1 MRASHSPDQG
11 YTQNQIILKKLRYLK
26 GNIMKKPFSRRD
38 FLRITATG
46 AGALAFS
53 ELLAA
58 CGVDEIPPTHTS
70 VPPNVPPTQAA
81 TQTPLPTITSQPP
94 TMIVEPSPTNT
105 AETTATPTEIPAPD
119 LVVAHN
125 GEPGQLVRQAI
136 MAMGGMQKFIPKGAD
151 VILKPNVCVDN
162 RTYEWA
168 ATTNPWVVGEVV
180 KMCFEAGASNVRVMD
195 QTWKRGMTE
204 AYLMSGIMEQVEA
217 AGGEMVWMPLEK
229 FIPTEL
235 PLGRDLKSLDI
246 YEDILNADVW
256 INMPVAKHHLNAKLT
271 LAMKNLMGVI
281 ADRPIIHKNFGQ
293 RIADLASAF
302 KPTLNVMDAVRVM
315 MDNGPIG
322 YALSDVKKMDTVIIS
337 QDMVAIDA
345 YTTRLFDMK
354 PDDLDYVI
362 CAADMGLGRMDVE
375 NLRIEEFN
383 VN

>member
-1 MRASHSPDQG
+1 MLEYRPK
-11 YTQNQIILKKLRYLK
+11 IIVDLK
-26 GNIMKKPFSRRD
+26 GITMKKPLSRRD
-38 FLRITATG
+38 FLRLTATG
-46 AGALAFS
+46 AGALVLNEF
-53 ELLAA
+53 LAG
-58 CGVDEIPPTHTS
+58 CGVEEIPPTLTS
-70 VPPNVPPTQAA
+70 APTDVPTQSP
-81 TQTPLPTITSQPP
+81 TQTLAPTNLQS
-94 TMIVEPSPTNT
+94 SPTAT
-105 AETTATPTEIPAPD
+105 AEPAAMETSEPTATATEIPGPA

-136 MAMGGMQKFIPKGAD
+136 MAMGGMEKFVPKGAD

-168 ATTNPWVVGEVV
+168 ATTNPWVVGELV

-204 AYLMSGIMEQVEA
+204 AYLMSGITEQVEA

-256 INMPVAKHHLNAKLT
+256 INVPVAKHHMNAKLT
-271 LAMKNLMGVI
+271 LSMKNLMGLI
-281 ADRPIIHKNFGQ
+281 ADRPIIHENFGQ
-293 RIADLASAF
+293 RIADMASAF

-322 YALSDVKKMDTVIIS
+322 YALSDVKKMDTVIVS

-345 YTTRLFDMK
+345 YTTRLFGMK
-354 PDDLDYVI
+354 PEDLDYVV
-362 CAADMGLGRMDVE
+362 CATEMGLGRSDVE
-375 NLRIEEFN
+375 NLRIEEFS

>member
-1 MRASHSPDQG
+1 
-11 YTQNQIILKKLRYLK
+11 
-26 GNIMKKPFSRRD
+26 MKEPFSRRD
-38 FLRITATG
+38 FLRITATS
-46 AGALAFS
+46 AAALAFS
-53 ELLAA
+53 EFLTA
-58 CGVDEIPPTHTS
+58 CGVDEIPPTLTDVPTS
-70 VPPNVPPTQAA
+70 VPPTEAA
-81 TQTPLPTITSQPP
+81 TQRPLPTNTSQPP
-94 TMIVEPSPTNT
+94 TKIAEPSATKTSQP
-105 AETTATPTEIPAPD
+105 TATATEIPAPD

-136 MAMGGMQKFIPKGAD
+136 MAMGGMQKFVPKGAD

-204 AYLMSGIMEQVEA
+204 AYLMSGIMEQVQA

-229 FIPTEL
+229 FVPTEL
-235 PLGRDLKSLDI
+235 PLGRDLKSLAI

-256 INMPVAKHHLNAKLT
+256 INMPVAKHHMDAKLT

-281 ADRPIIHKNFGQ
+281 ADRPIIHENFGQ

-315 MDNGPIG
+315 MDNGPMG
-322 YALSDVKKMDTVIIS
+322 YAISDVKKMDTVIVS
-337 QDMVAIDA
+337 QDMVSIDA
-345 YTTRLFDMK
+345 YTTRLFEMK
-354 PDDLDYVI
+354 PEDLEYVVR
-362 CAADMGLGRMDVE
+362 AADMGLGRMDVE

-383 VN
+383 VS

>member
-1 MRASHSPDQG
+1 
-11 YTQNQIILKKLRYLK
+11 
-26 GNIMKKPFSRRD
+26 MKKPISRRE
-38 FLRITATG
+38 FLRLAATG
-46 AGALAFS
+46 ASALALS

-58 CGVDEIPPTHTS
+58 CGVEEIPPTMTRVPTDSPTQRSTETS
-70 VPPNVPPTQAA
+70 VP
-81 TQTPLPTITSQPP
+81 TQTPQPP
-94 TMIVEPSPTNT
+94 SATPEEIAAAEVDPTKTSEP
-105 AETTATPTEIPAPD
+105 TATATEIPGPD

-125 GEPGQLVRQAI
+125 GEPEQLVRQAI
-136 MAMGGMQKFIPKGAD
+136 AAMGGMEKFVPKGAD
-151 VILKPNVCVDN
+151 VILKPNVCVDY

-168 ATTNPWVVGEVV
+168 ATTNPWVVGELT

-204 AYLMSGIMEQVEA
+204 AYLMSGITEQVEA

-256 INMPVAKHHLNAKLT
+256 INIPIAKHHMSAKLT
-271 LAMKNLMGVI
+271 LSMKNLMGVI
-281 ADRPIIHKNFGQ
+281 ADRPIIHQNFGQ
-293 RIADLASAF
+293 RIADMASAF

-315 MDNGPIG
+315 MDNGPMG
-322 YALSDVKKMDTVIIS
+322 YALSDVKKMDTMIVS

-345 YTTRLFDMK
+345 YTTRLFGMK
-354 PDDLDYVI
+354 PEDLDYVV
-362 CAADMGLGRMDVE
+362 CATEMGLGRSDVE